1 MNHVQCLE
9 HVSSR
14 SASFRSRVN
23 GRSALVP
30 AVCMTLHWDDRH
42 EYQKM
47 QIDVVPRSHG
57 HEYLVL
63 LPSPSWTRCLTALL
77 SRLVVEARFQHRYI
91 PCLKDQLLSL

>member
-14 SASFRSRVN
+14 SASFHSRVK
-23 GRSALVP
+23 GRSALVT

-42 EYQKM
+42 ENQKK

-77 SRLVVEARFQHRYI
+77 SRLVVKVRFQHRYI